1 MYYVSKTL
9 ADQAAMQFAKENK
22 MEVVS
27 ILPATVAGPWLTTGV
42 PSSVDVTMSLIT
54 GNTQW
59 QGILNSIV
67 TSFIHIEDVCR
78 AHLFLMEHPIVG
90 ERYICSTHS
99 TTVSQLAYFINKH
112 CPEFKIA
119 IELESVDSD
128 GDVITMSSKKLL
140 DLGFTYKY
148 DMADI
153 IDQTLQ
159 HFYKLGIQ
167 IK

>member
-1 MYYVSKTL
+1 
-9 ADQAAMQFAKENK
+9 
-22 MEVVS
+22 
-27 ILPATVAGPWLTTGV
+27 
-42 PSSVDVTMSLIT
+42 
-54 GNTQW
+54 
-59 QGILNSIV
+59 
-67 TSFIHIEDVCR
+67 
-78 AHLFLMEHPIVG
+78 MEHPIVG

-112 CPEFKIA
+112 YPEFKIA
-119 IELESVDSD
+119 IELESADSD
-128 GDVITMSSKKLL
+128 DDVITMSSKKLL

-148 DMADI
+148 DMGDI